1 MSRGIAWQKHFL
13 TFVSLVAAVLF
24 MPSTMILMAGMMPT
38 IAANVIDKS
47 RQKSRAISVGMMNLA
62 GCMPFLLEL
71 WMGASPN
78 SIDAAMGIIVQPKTI
93 IIIYTIAAAGYA
105 IEAAITGMVATVM
118 QQRAHARLKDID
130 RDLKELVNRW
140 EDYVDGHTP
149 LDDYGFPIDRD

>member
-13 TFVSLVAAVLF
+13 TFILLVASVLF
-24 MPSTMILMAGMMPT
+24 MASTMILIAGMMPT
-38 IAANVIDKS
+38 IAANVVDKS

-71 WMGASPN
+71 WMSPSPN
-78 SIDAAMGIIVQPKTI
+78 SIDMAMNIIMQPKTI
-93 IIIYTIAAAGYA
+93 IIIYVLAAAGYA

-118 QQRAHARLKDID
+118 QQRAQVRLREID

-149 LDDYGFPIDRD
+149 LDDYGFPIDRE